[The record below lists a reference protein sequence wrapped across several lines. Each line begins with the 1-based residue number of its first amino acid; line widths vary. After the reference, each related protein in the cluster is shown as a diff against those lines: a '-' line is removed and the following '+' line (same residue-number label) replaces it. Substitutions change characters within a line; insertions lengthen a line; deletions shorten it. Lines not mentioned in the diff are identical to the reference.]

1 MNSLTTA
8 VACTVYAL
16 YNGWKLSL
24 VVLSFIPFL
33 IFASAIRMKL
43 FTGLG
48 ASKDSEDEIVQ
59 SGKVRPN
66 WLTTNILK
74 NIIFFTHPTLRCRG
88 RFFKTLSCGGGEVV
102 FVCLLCRLFFHL
114 GFFLTKV
121 PGERAGHRALPLDP
135 SLLR

>member
-1 MNSLTTA
+1 MLCSVFFYQATGTRLSIVVNSVTTA

-48 ASKDSEDEIVQ
+48 NSNDGGDEIVQ
-59 SGKVRPN
+59 SGKVRLN
-66 WLTTNILK
+66 
-74 NIIFFTHPTLRCRG
+74 
-88 RFFKTLSCGGGEVV
+88 
-102 FVCLLCRLFFHL
+102 LLI
-114 GFFLTKV
+114 
-121 PGERAGHRALPLDP
+121 
-135 SLLR
+135 